1 MIKKKL
7 QIWKDELI
15 NELSKIPKDE
25 HWRRKM
31 AIVLIIKSA
40 RIWVPV
46 IVLLIAT
53 FSGFLW
59 YGPTITFS
67 TDLLPSTLE
76 TPMNIRLGWIPLV
89 IFMLYF
95 KYVVYLVAI
104 PVVWCLRRRE
114 LKKRELDNRG

>member
-46 IVLLIAT
+46 IVLLTAT

-76 TPMNIRLGWIPLV
+76 TPMNIRLGWIPLL
-89 IFMLYF
+89 IFMLYI
-95 KYVVYLVAI
+95 KYLVYLVAI